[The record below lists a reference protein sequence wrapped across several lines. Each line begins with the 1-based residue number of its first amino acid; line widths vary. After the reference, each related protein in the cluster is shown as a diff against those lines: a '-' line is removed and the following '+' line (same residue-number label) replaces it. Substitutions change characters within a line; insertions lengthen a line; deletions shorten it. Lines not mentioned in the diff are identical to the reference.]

1 MDSKGV
7 NPYIYMCPW
16 SPKGRESFLSLYL
29 PFQASQVVLVVK
41 NLPTNAG
48 DARDR
53 CLIPGL
59 GKSPGVENGNLL
71 QYSCL
76 ENSRWMNIFLESI
89 ITLQCCVMSTTN
101 WHLPRTLSS
110 NSTTTRAFV
119 ICGGTSGKEP
129 AC

>member
-7 NPYIYMCPW
+7 KPYIYMCPW

-48 DARDR
+48 DARDVVS
-53 CLIPGL
+53 IPGS
-59 GKSPGVENGNLL
+59 GRFPERGNSNPL

-76 ENSRWMNIFLESI
+76 ESSMDRGVWQATVHGVAKSQEHTSI
-89 ITLQCCVMSTTN
+89 YPTP
-101 WHLPRTLSS
+101 WSS
-110 NSTTTRAFV
+110 CSLLRNLGLDQIQF
-119 ICGGTSGKEP
+119 G
-129 AC
+129 